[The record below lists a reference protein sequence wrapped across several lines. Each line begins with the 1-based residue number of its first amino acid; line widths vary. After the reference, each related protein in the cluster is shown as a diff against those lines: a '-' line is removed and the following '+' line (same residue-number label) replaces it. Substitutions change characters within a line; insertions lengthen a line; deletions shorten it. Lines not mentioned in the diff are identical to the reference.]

1 MCKCILNVIKKLHK
15 QCFERKSNA
24 AANYDVSEAIFN
36 QICYVLPTLYD
47 KNIFKATSLE
57 SLGKLYFDN
66 IHTSVDGAT
75 DDVIKEVIRKMCG
88 SKSNFSQQRDYWLAL
103 TDLTHIKALPR
114 DVYAKVKKE
123 YNAAYRPR
131 YQNVKK
137 KYEAKLDS
145 LTSKIFWLE
154 NEREAIKTKV
164 HTKRAVTYD
173 ISLDEDR
180 YRTVCSEHYRATT
193 RKDQLTFVFS
203 AICDKLDKFCRIDAS
218 KEQVDIWL
226 RKKSIEI
233 AVLDTNVKT
242 LFLPYISFLSIL
254 ESDIDDDRFVLN
266 HVKILAL
273 VDIYRKKQHEAIYIT
288 DESMRQNVI
297 DEYATKIASIPNSD
311 VLSAAYAKGS
321 NDYLEKLDH
330 IINEFDVISLIKDDI
345 DKSFTLRKRASL
357 LHEVLSLY
365 IEGNYTLFNCTAPIQ
380 IEGMFADFLYAANT
394 FKRFTYMDLFERDVL
409 DKKLEKLAECSE
421 VDLEV
426 VEYFE
431 YYFTNLVRNRAAHGR
446 YIKASN
452 AQDDEILAKELL
464 LDMKCLTHQIRRKA
478 EVEKMLRCIQGYLNY
493 CNIFGTSSPDAIYG
507 ALYGDFTGCRMHLSY
522 DSLDQ
527 YNPIQFLYWIIN
539 PYYEKI
545 AQTMSVDD
553 EVKKIRGYLY
563 SEDFW
568 RYAYNKIQ
576 QDISLGK
583 TFDSDVNSAVK
594 CMFQCSLTTESKRW
608 LGKIHKILNDCK
620 NTE

>member
-1 MCKCILNVIKKLHK
+1 MCKCILDVIQSLHK
-15 QCFERKSNA
+15 QLFKQKLRAISSGNIC
-24 AANYDVSEAIFN
+24 EAIIN
-36 QICYVLPTLYD
+36 QICYVLPTLYE
-47 KNIFKATSLE
+47 KGIFRATSFE
-57 SLGKLYFDN
+57 HLGKLYFDN

-75 DDVIKEVIRKMCG
+75 DDNIQEVVRKISASD
-88 SKSNFSQQRDYWLAL
+88 SKFAQQREYWLAL
-103 TDLTHIKALPR
+103 TDLAHIKVLPR

-123 YNAAYRPR
+123 YNTVYRPK

-137 KYEAKLDS
+137 KYKEKLDL
-145 LTSKIFWLE
+145 LTSQISRLE
-154 NEREAIKTKV
+154 NEREGIKKKIQN
-164 HTKRAVTYD
+164 KRAVTYD
-173 ISLDEDR
+173 ITLDEDR
-180 YRTVCSEHYRATT
+180 YRTVCSEHYKAST
-193 RKDQLTFVFS
+193 RKEQLAFLYS
-203 AICDKLDKFCRIDAS
+203 AICDKLDEFCRIDDS
-218 KEQVDIWL
+218 DEQVDIWL
-226 RKKSIEI
+226 RRKSIEI
-233 AVLDTNVKT
+233 AVLDGDAKT
-242 LFLPYISFLSIL
+242 VFLPYISFLSIL
-254 ESDIDDDRFVLN
+254 ERDIDDDRFIQN
-266 HVKILAL
+266 QVKLLAL
-273 VDIYRKKQHEAIYIT
+273 VDIYREKQHKAIYIT
-288 DESMRQNVI
+288 DENARQNLI
-297 DEYATKIASIPNSD
+297 NEYAAAMAAIPNSD
-311 VLSAAYAKGS
+311 ILSAAYKKGS
-321 NDYLEKLDH
+321 NDYLGKLDYL
-330 IINEFDVISLIKDDI
+330 IDEFDVVSRIKDDI
-345 DKSFTLRKRASL
+345 DNSFTLRTRSSL
-357 LHEVLSLY
+357 LHEILSLY
-365 IEGNYTLFNCTAPIQ
+365 IDSNYTLFNCTAPIQ

-409 DKKLEKLAECSE
+409 NIKLEKLAECSE

-431 YYFTNLVRNRAAHGR
+431 FYFTNLVRNRAAHGR

-493 CNIFGTSSPDAIYG
+493 CNVLGASAPDAIYG

-545 AQTMSVDD
+545 SQTMSVDA

-568 RYAYNKIQ
+568 KYAYNKMQ
-576 QDISLGK
+576 QDVSLGK

-594 CMFQCSLTTESKRW
+594 CMFKCPLTTEAKRW
-608 LGKIHKILNDCK
+608 LGKINKILNERK
-620 NTE
+620 NT

>member
-1 MCKCILNVIKKLHK
+1 MCKCILDVIQSLHK
-15 QCFERKSNA
+15 QLFKQKPRAISSGN
-24 AANYDVSEAIFN
+24 VSEAIFD
-36 QICYVLPTLYD
+36 QICYVLPTLHE
-47 KNIFKATSLE
+47 KNIFRATSFE
-57 SLGKLYFDN
+57 HLGKLYFDN

-75 DDVIKEVIRKMCG
+75 DDNIQEVIRKI
-88 SKSNFSQQRDYWLAL
+88 SASDSEFAQQRDYWLAL
-103 TDLTHIKALPR
+103 VDLAHIKALPR

-123 YNAAYRPR
+123 YNAVYWPK

-137 KYEAKLDS
+137 KYKEKLDL
-145 LTSKIFWLE
+145 LTSEISRLE
-154 NEREAIKTKV
+154 NEREGIKK
-164 HTKRAVTYD
+164 KIQNYRAVTYD
-173 ISLDEDR
+173 ITLDEDR
-180 YRTVCSEHYRATT
+180 YRTICSEHYKAST
-193 RKDQLTFVFS
+193 RKEQLAFLYS
-203 AICDKLDKFCRIDAS
+203 AICDKLDEFCRIDDS
-218 KEQVDIWL
+218 DEQVDIWL

-233 AVLDTNVKT
+233 AVLDANAKT
-242 LFLPYISFLSIL
+242 IFLPYISFLAIL
-254 ESDIDDDRFVLN
+254 ESDIGDDRFIQN
-266 HVKILAL
+266 QVKLLAL
-273 VDIYRKKQHEAIYIT
+273 VDIYREKQHEAIYIT
-288 DESMRQNVI
+288 DGSARQNLI
-297 DEYATKIASIPNSD
+297 NEYAAAMASIPNAD
-311 VLSAAYAKGS
+311 VLSAAYKKGS
-321 NDYLEKLDH
+321 NDYLRKLDYL
-330 IINEFDVISLIKDDI
+330 IDEFDVLSLINDDI
-345 DKSFTLRKRASL
+345 DKSYTLRTRSSL
-357 LHEVLSLY
+357 LHDTLNLY
-365 IEGNYTLFNCTAPIQ
+365 IDGNYTLFNCTAPIQ

-409 DKKLEKLAECSE
+409 NKKLEKLAECSE

-431 YYFTNLVRNRAAHGR
+431 FYFTNLVRNRAAHGR

-493 CNIFGTSSPDAIYG
+493 CNVLGSSALDAIYG

-545 AQTMSVDD
+545 SQIMSVDD
-553 EVKKIRGYLY
+553 EVKKIRRYLY

-594 CMFQCSLTTESKRW
+594 CMFKCPLTTEAKRW
-608 LGKIHKILNDCK
+608 LGNIHKILNDRE
-620 NTE
+620 NI

>member
-1 MCKCILNVIKKLHK
+1 MCKCILDVIQSLHK
-15 QCFERKSNA
+15 QLFKQKPRAISSGN
-24 AANYDVSEAIFN
+24 VSEAIFD
-36 QICYVLPTLYD
+36 QICYVLPTLHE
-47 KNIFKATSLE
+47 KGIFRATSFE
-57 SLGKLYFDN
+57 HLGKLYFDN

-75 DDVIKEVIRKMCG
+75 DDNIQEVIRKI
-88 SKSNFSQQRDYWLAL
+88 SASDSEFAQQRDYWLAL
-103 TDLTHIKALPR
+103 VDLAHIKALPR

-123 YNAAYRPR
+123 YNAVYWPK

-137 KYEAKLDS
+137 KYKEKLDL
-145 LTSKIFWLE
+145 LTSEISRLE
-154 NEREAIKTKV
+154 NEREGIKK
-164 HTKRAVTYD
+164 KIQNYRAVTYD
-173 ISLDEDR
+173 ITLDEDR
-180 YRTVCSEHYRATT
+180 YRTICSEHYKAST
-193 RKDQLTFVFS
+193 RKEQLAFLYSV
-203 AICDKLDKFCRIDAS
+203 ICDKLDEFCRIDDS
-218 KEQVDIWL
+218 DEQVDIWL

-233 AVLDTNVKT
+233 AVLDANAKT
-242 LFLPYISFLSIL
+242 IFLPYISFLAIL
-254 ESDIDDDRFVLN
+254 ESDIDDDRFIQN
-266 HVKILAL
+266 QVKLLAL
-273 VDIYRKKQHEAIYIT
+273 VDIYREKQHEAIYIT
-288 DESMRQNVI
+288 DESARQNLI
-297 DEYATKIASIPNSD
+297 NEYAAAMSSIPNAD
-311 VLSAAYAKGS
+311 VLSAAYKKGS
-321 NDYLEKLDH
+321 NDYLRKLDYL
-330 IINEFDVISLIKDDI
+330 IDEFDVLSLINDDI
-345 DKSFTLRKRASL
+345 DKSYTLRTRSSL
-357 LHEVLSLY
+357 LYDTLNLY
-365 IEGNYTLFNCTAPIQ
+365 IDGNYTLFNCTAPIQ

-409 DKKLEKLAECSE
+409 NKKLEKLAECSE

-431 YYFTNLVRNRAAHGR
+431 FYFTNLVRNRAAHGR

-452 AQDDEILAKELL
+452 AQDDQILAKELL

-493 CNIFGTSSPDAIYG
+493 CNVLGSSAPDAIYG

-545 AQTMSVDD
+545 AQIMSVDD

-583 TFDSDVNSAVK
+583 TFDLDVNSAVK
-594 CMFQCSLTTESKRW
+594 CMFKCPLTTEAKRW
-608 LGKIHKILNDCK
+608 LGNIHKILNDRE
-620 NTE
+620 NI